1 MYTEEEAEQFE
12 NYVEEQFVHFDK
24 VIDEIISPDI
34 HLDIIVV
41 PPTEDDN
48 NRRKRNHVCGIR
60 PRGLAVPYDGIAGA
74 DVKYVICIYPVVVDV
89 AVLVGAACAVVYKDA
104 LT

>member
-1 MYTEEEAEQFE
+1 MGFR
-12 NYVEEQFVHFDK
+12 HFDK

-34 HLDIIVV
+34 RLDIIVV

-48 NRRKRNHVCGIR
+48 NRRKRNRVCGMR

-74 DVKYVICIYPVVVDV
+74 VVIYVISLVVVDV
-89 AVLVGAACAVVYKDA
+89 ALLVGAACVAEYSDA
-104 LT
+104 GT